1 MIPSPELSLPFEE
14 NDIQSTHGNE
24 GRGDQYGA
32 DRNLDHKQKV
42 ADSQPPAGP
51 SD

>member
-24 GRGDQYGA
+24 LLVNEERDEVMIRTSRRRVPLA
-32 DRNLDHKQKV
+32 LH
-42 ADSQPPAGP
+42 
-51 SD
+51 